1 MAGFSRF
8 ARFKRVREEGPHMTV
23 RTVMPCFASP
33 VRARAFTDPIL
44 IEIERLRDV
53 YLLRLKGRLDAGEH
67 SEYLKAKTDEIKTL
81 GCTKVLADFEDV
93 PAVGSTG
100 LSFIVSLYRASG
112 GRFVLAGAQPRVRK
126 VLDITGL
133 SRVIVLASNVESG
146 LAALYDEDS
155 AVWSARTHPST
166 LD

>member
-1 MAGFSRF
+1 ML
-8 ARFKRVREEGPHMTV
+8 V
-23 RTVMPCFASP
+23 
-33 VRARAFTDPIL
+33 DL
-44 IEIERLRDV
+44 
-53 YLLRLKGRLDAGEH
+53 
-67 SEYLKAKTDEIKTL
+67 
-81 GCTKVLADFEDV
+81 EDV

-100 LSFIVSLYRASG
+100 VSFIDNLYRASG

-146 LAALYDEDS
+146 LAALYAEDS
-155 AVWSARTHPST
+155 AVWSARTHQST